1 MFNVVSLFCGCGGA
15 DQGILGGFSYLNKR
29 YKKQNFRVIHASDFN
44 EKAVNTY
51 NANFS
56 HKAEVI
62 DINQLT
68 LSHLQGQVDVV
79 VGGFPCQPFS
89 TVNPSKQPEK
99 KESQL
104 FWEMARIIEETKPKA
119 FIAENVKGFYRLKQG
134 YYFDLACKQFESIG
148 YTISHKLI
156 NSSDFGVP
164 QKRERIFIVGIR
176 NDLAQKFEFP
186 DSTHGE
192 GLKPK
197 SKLKDVIDSLWPEDE
212 KYFFSQRAVEGVKKA
227 KPNMKR
233 ALAQDLNEQC
243 LTITSHLAKVSLNS
257 RDPVLLV
264 DPEKELYRRF
274 SPREA
279 ARIQSFPDSF
289 NFVGSQGDAYRQ
301 IGNAIPPVVM
311 WHLVQKLENYLTT
324 EEQLS
329 LFDDKKVSSF

>member
-1 MFNVVSLFCGCGGA
+1 
-15 DQGILGGFSYLNKR
+15 
-29 YKKQNFRVIHASDFN
+29 
-44 EKAVNTY
+44 
-51 NANFS
+51 
-56 HKAEVI
+56 
-62 DINQLT
+62 
-68 LSHLQGQVDVV
+68 
-79 VGGFPCQPFS
+79 
-89 TVNPSKQPEK
+89 
-99 KESQL
+99 
-104 FWEMARIIEETKPKA
+104 MARIIEETKPKA

-186 DSTHGE
+186 ESTHGE

-197 SKLKDVIDSLWPEDE
+197 SKLSDVIDSLWPEDD

-279 ARIQSFPDSF
+279 ARIQSFPDTF

-311 WHLVQKLENYLTT
+311 WNLVQKLETHLAVVKD
-324 EEQLS
+324 QLD
-329 LFDDKKVSSF
+329 LFEAKVANF